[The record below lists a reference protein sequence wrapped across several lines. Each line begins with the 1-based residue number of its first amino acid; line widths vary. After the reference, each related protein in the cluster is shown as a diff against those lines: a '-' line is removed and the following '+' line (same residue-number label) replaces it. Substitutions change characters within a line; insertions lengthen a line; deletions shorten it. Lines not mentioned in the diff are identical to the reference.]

1 MLQRTP
7 RSTRSDTHFPYTS
20 LFLSSYLIKL
30 AVALRYLAWEDASQA
45 LGNLLTSS
53 SQFIRCI
60 DDSFRECD
68 RYLART
74 VRNTRLDLDEIL
86 WRLGFLAPLDRPHY
100 VALLENILANE
111 NFRKAY
117 DPCWKAA
124 KNAFETPINAPA
136 TSTS

>member
-1 MLQRTP
+1 MRI
-7 RSTRSDTHFPYTS
+7 SDW
-20 LFLSSYLIKL
+20 SSD
-30 AVALRYLAWEDASQA
+30 VCSSD
-45 LGNLLTSS
+45 LTSS

-86 WRLGFLAPLDRPHY
+86 WRLGFLDTLDRPHY

-111 NFRKAY
+111 NLRQAY
-117 DPCWKAA
+117 VACWKAA
-124 KNAFETPINAPA
+124 KDAFGCDMTEPA
-136 TSTS
+136 EYSRLVRSEERRVGKGGFS

>member
-30 AVALRYLAWEDASQA
+30 AVALRDLAWEDASQA

-86 WRLGFLAPLDRPHY
+86 WRLGFLDTLARPHY
-100 VALLENILANE
+100 EIGRASCRERVCQ
-111 NFRKAY
+111 Y
-117 DPCWKAA
+117 V
-124 KNAFETPINAPA
+124 
-136 TSTS
+136 